1 MRPFPTAAQY
11 GSVVALVHAHTHT
24 HTLTAWC
31 TLTARDGD
39 GDGDTLA
46 NPAAE
51 RWQQTPRHTDGG

>member
-24 HTLTAWC
+24 HTLTLTAWC

-51 RWQQTPRHTDGG
+51 R